1 MTMETKELMQDNYVL
16 FHWNG
21 EDNVIQVKGI
31 YTDFISCSE
40 VAAIDMKRIKP
51 IPLTEDWLVKFGFVK
66 EEISYTGYS
75 ISIQT
80 HNLKRLFIYEYEGEW
95 AAALIDKYTG
105 KERTELLVV
114 KYNYV
119 HSLQN
124 LFWCLTQTQLIGK

>member
-1 MTMETKELMQDNYVL
+1 MTMEANELMIGNYVCSP
-16 FHWNG
+16 FD
-21 EDNVIQVKGI
+21 EKQEFPFRV
-31 YTDFISCSE
+31 DFICADTN
-40 VAAIDMKRIKP
+40 VRP